1 MLSFGMSQ
9 VHCRLGT
16 FKIIREEEEK
26 INKNDFFFRFFN
38 FFSIKMHVCDII
50 FCPMDQRND
59 NRITEGSI
67 WTFLPIEK
75 NK

>member
-1 MLSFGMSQ
+1 
-9 VHCRLGT
+9 
-16 FKIIREEEEK
+16 
-26 INKNDFFFRFFN
+26 
-38 FFSIKMHVCDII
+38 MHACDII

>member
-1 MLSFGMSQ
+1 
-9 VHCRLGT
+9 
-16 FKIIREEEEK
+16 
-26 INKNDFFFRFFN
+26 
-38 FFSIKMHVCDII
+38 MHACDII

-75 NK
+75 NNNNNWTFLKI